1 MQQSEIGTLVQA
13 AFWVV
18 LRLGGPPLGAALV
31 VGLVM
36 SLIQAVTQIN
46 EPTLAFVPKV
56 AAVVATLLLL
66 GAGMMAALSDFTHMM
81 FDRLIVVGGS

>member
-18 LRLGGPPLGAALV
+18 LPLGAALV

-81 FDRLIVVGGS
+81 FDRLVVVGGS